1 MQVAAEELIDLGVEW
16 VILGHS
22 ERRQIIGESN
32 KFVGQKVCYA
42 LQQKL
47 KVIACVGETI
57 NQRENGQVGFLQFC
71 VLISLLPGRSC
82 RLWDII

>member
-1 MQVAAEELIDLGVEW
+1 MGH
-16 VILGHS
+16 LGHS

-57 NQRENGQVGFLQFC
+57 NQRENGQVGFLC
-71 VLISLLPGRSC
+71 LVC
-82 RLWDII
+82 